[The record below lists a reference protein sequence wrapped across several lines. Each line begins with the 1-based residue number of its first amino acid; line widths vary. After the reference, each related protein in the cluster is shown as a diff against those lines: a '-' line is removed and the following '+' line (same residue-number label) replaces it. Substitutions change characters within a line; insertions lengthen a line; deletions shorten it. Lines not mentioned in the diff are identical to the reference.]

1 MGSKMN
7 LNFLL
12 QNDSPTTTTTLPPLE
27 LHKQK
32 LFHQQQQQNQYLSTF
47 HGSPSSAR
55 MMELADA
62 AALISKNN
70 LTPYSAVPFSPVSS
84 NSNVS
89 IEERVE
95 RLSYPLPSASSSS
108 SPQQQLQNKS
118 NLITTSPNYY
128 NHQKISSTSSTT
140 QQQQQHHRMITT
152 TQVASRSHTCP
163 TCGENFS
170 VKVRF
175 LHHLFTVH
183 QVRNYEAR
191 PILPCTRQDCDS
203 AFLRNTDR
211 SKHDMCVHQKLRPHK
226 CDVTNCTSSFFFSK
240 DLIKHKDTVHLR
252 HKPFNCVICFKAFG
266 KREHMTSHVRRV
278 HQKLRPFKCEV
289 CDIRLASKY
298 NLQGH
303 LKTAA
308 HAAAETLARRNDIHS
323 ITKQTTQYIRRTV

>member
-1 MGSKMN
+1 MDSKMN

-12 QNDSPTTTTTLPPLE
+12 QNDSSTATILPPLD

-32 LFHQQQQQNQYLSTF
+32 LSPHQQLQQQQYHPSL
-47 HGSPSSAR
+47 HGSPSKTR
-55 MMELADA
+55 MMELANA

-70 LTPYSAVPFSPVSS
+70 MTPYNTVPFSPVSS
-84 NSNVS
+84 NSNES
-89 IEERVE
+89 IEEQVE

-108 SPQQQLQNKS
+108 PQQLQNKS
-118 NLITTSPNYY
+118 NLITTTTNYY
-128 NHQKISSTSSTT
+128 DHRKLSSTSSTT
-140 QQQQQHHRMITT
+140 QQQHHQIITT
-152 TQVASRSHTCP
+152 TPTSRSHNCP
-163 TCGENFS
+163 TCGESFS

-191 PILPCTRQDCDS
+191 PILPCARPDCDS

-226 CDVTNCTSSFFFSK
+226 CDVPNCTSSFFFSK

-252 HKPFNCVICFKAFG
+252 HKPFNCRICFKAFG

-323 ITKQTTQYIRRTV
+323 ITKQTTQYLRRTV